1 MEYIWPSSLLNE
13 KIGIFLIFLKVRSAM
28 HSSGITQKSILTMV
42 GKIKK
47 LIDTLIERRSQGNPS
62 IASTT
67 RTKLLLKGI
76 DSNKYTEKSDDDP
89 EVIASVMQIADEMG
103 INLKV

>member
-1 MEYIWPSSLLNE
+1 
-13 KIGIFLIFLKVRSAM
+13 V
-28 HSSGITQKSILTMV
+28 
-42 GKIKK
+42 
-47 LIDTLIERRSQGNPS
+47 LIDTLIEERSKGSAS

-76 DSNKYTEKSDDDP
+76 DLKKYTAQSDDDP
-89 EVIASVMQIADEMG
+89 GVIKSIKQIADEMG

>member
-1 MEYIWPSSLLNE
+1 M
-13 KIGIFLIFLKVRSAM
+13 A
-28 HSSGITQKSILTMV
+28 
-42 GKIKK
+42 GKIKQ

-76 DSNKYTEKSDDDP
+76 DGNKYSEKSDDDP
-89 EVIASVMQIADEMG
+89 AVIASIMQIADEMG

>member
-1 MEYIWPSSLLNE
+1 MP
-13 KIGIFLIFLKVRSAM
+13 
-28 HSSGITQKSILTMV
+28 

-47 LIDTLIERRSQGNPS
+47 LIETLIEIRSQGNPS

-76 DSNKYTEKSDDDP
+76 DSKKFTEQSDDDP
-89 EVIASVMQIADEMG
+89 AVINSLIQIADEMG
-103 INLKV
+103 IKLRV

>member
-1 MEYIWPSSLLNE
+1 M
-13 KIGIFLIFLKVRSAM
+13 A
-28 HSSGITQKSILTMV
+28 

-47 LIDTLIERRSQGNPS
+47 LLDTLIERRSQGNPS

-76 DSNKYTEKSDDDP
+76 DGSKYTAQSDDDP
-89 EVIASVMQIADEMG
+89 KVIASIIQIADEMG
-103 INLKV
+103 INLRV

>member
-1 MEYIWPSSLLNE
+1 M
-13 KIGIFLIFLKVRSAM
+13 A
-28 HSSGITQKSILTMV
+28 

-47 LIDTLIERRSQGNPS
+47 LIDTLIEKRAQGNPS

-76 DSNKYTEKSDDDP
+76 DGKKYDEQSTDDP
-89 EVIASVMQIADEMG
+89 VVIASIMKIAEEMG
-103 INLKV
+103 ISLKV

>member
-1 MEYIWPSSLLNE
+1 M
-13 KIGIFLIFLKVRSAM
+13 
-28 HSSGITQKSILTMV
+28 T

-47 LIDTLIERRSQGNPS
+47 LIETLIEIRSQGNPS

-76 DSNKYTEKSDDDP
+76 DSKKFTEQSDDDP
-89 EVIASVMQIADEMG
+89 AVINSIMQIADEMG
-103 INLKV
+103 IKLRV